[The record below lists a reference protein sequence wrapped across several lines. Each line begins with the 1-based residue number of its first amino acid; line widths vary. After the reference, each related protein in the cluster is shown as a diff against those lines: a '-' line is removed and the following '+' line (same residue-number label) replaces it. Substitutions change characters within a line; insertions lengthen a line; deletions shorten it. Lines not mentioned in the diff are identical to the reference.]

1 MKKLTINDRKILR
14 AIEQNLSNGKFVIF
28 PYGKWGKRVQYLLNK
43 KYGIQEIAIVDN
55 GLAGKQGGIISISDI
70 DRIKDADYVVLFA
83 TDNMDVYTELLEQTQ
98 LFGENLVCNIAE
110 VEGGDGFFSMNSDR
124 LSIEDCNSGQLK
136 TIFDVT
142 RQTWSQLGNT
152 QPYWSVLTD
161 RKYLLKNMGEEE
173 RQEFYRSGRKNC
185 EAIVQTLVRNN
196 IIQNRDKAKL
206 LDITEIG
213 CGTGRVTMH
222 LAQTFRKVTALDVSA
237 GNMKIASAVVQNEN
251 TSFQLVHGIED
262 YNSLPRTDIVY
273 SIMVL
278 QHNVP
283 TVIEYILNAMLK
295 SLNDG
300 GVAIFQVPTYREA
313 YEFCF
318 DEYMNDSSIG
328 RMEMHLL
335 PQKKIFET
343 AYKNG
348 CIPME
353 VYQDGFSG
361 QDDFSCTFV
370 MRKMAEKDVG

>member
-1 MKKLTINDRKILR
+1 MEKLKINDRKILR
-14 AIEQNLSNGKFVIF
+14 AIENNLSNGKFVIF
-28 PYGKWGKRVQYLLNK
+28 PYGKWGKRVQYLLNR
-43 KYGIQEIAIVDN
+43 KYGVQEIAIVDN
-55 GLAGKQGGIISISDI
+55 GLAGEQSNIICISDV
-70 DRIKDADYVVLFA
+70 DRIKAADYVVLFA
-83 TDNMDVYTELLEQTQ
+83 TDNMDVYAELLEQTR
-98 LFGENLVCNIAE
+98 LFGGNSVCNIAE
-110 VEGGDGFFSMNSDR
+110 VEGGDSFFSMNSDR
-124 LSIEDCNSGQLK
+124 LSIEDCNSDQMK

-173 RQEFYRSGRKNC
+173 RQEFYESGRKNC

-196 IIQNRDKAKL
+196 IVQNRDEAKL
-206 LDITEIG
+206 LDIMEIG

-237 GNMKIASAVVQNEN
+237 GNMKIASAVVRNEN

-262 YNSLPRTDIVY
+262 YDSLPGTDIVY

-283 TVIEYILNAMLK
+283 PVIEYILNAMFK
-295 SLNDG
+295 SLNAG

-313 YEFCF
+313 YGFRF

-335 PQKKIFET
+335 PQKKVFEA
-343 AYKNG
+343 AYKNR

-353 VYQDGFSG
+353 VYQDNFSG

-370 MRKMAEKDVG
+370 MRKMAGKDMG